1 MINMTSNYIS
11 RISHY
16 LRYVTVK
23 GKAIWILAFCSFLSG
38 LNAVNAIFLSVTL
51 GIEDTFQPILIGSL
65 IGSIPVYVYL
75 ILSVFVTFLFLG
87 ATYVSL
93 VTELSNKELLNEI
106 NAKVATIE
114 NGQKLQ
120 QKVLESLQ
128 ARVFLVDESVNSMR
142 KEVARAFAKQEE
154 DLKQVQANLTKNQ
167 SNLAK
172 KIDSDLDAVKG
183 EMSEQ
188 MNKQSEE
195 IEKTN
200 TNLANLFSENLA
212 EVKDEL
218 AGQLVRLAGT
228 LESQERRARKSEKAI
243 LNQEK
248 EIAEIK
254 TKIER
259 VEDEFVP
266 PKPLLT
272 SQCKVEDVR
281 GIGENTGNELRE
293 IGIADVG
300 EFVLTDSNVIA
311 DKIDMS
317 EKTVEKL
324 QGRAQLAMIPGLK
337 EKDLV
342 LLEEAEVMNRKELA
356 SQDPIELGKKIN
368 GIARIQFQEKKISEA
383 EIPTIEEVYAWIKA
397 AKA

>member
-1 MINMTSNYIS
+1 MINMTSNYIFLV
-11 RISHY
+11 SHY

-23 GKAIWILAFCSFLSG
+23 GKAIWILAFFSFLSG
-38 LNAVNAIFLSVTL
+38 LNAVNAVFLSVTL
-51 GIEDTFQPILIGSL
+51 GIEDTYQLPLIGSL
-65 IGSIPVYVYL
+65 IGAIPVYVYL

-87 ATYVSL
+87 ATCVSL
-93 VTELSNKELLNEI
+93 VTELSSKEILNEI
-106 NAKVATIE
+106 NAKVTMIE
-114 NGQKLQ
+114 SGQKLQ

-142 KEVARAFAKQEE
+142 KEVVKAFAKQEE
-154 DLKQVQANLTKNQ
+154 DLKQVQANLTQNQ

-172 KIDSDLDAVKG
+172 KLDSDLAAIKG
-183 EMSEQ
+183 EMAKQ
-188 MNKQSEE
+188 MNRQSEE
-195 IEKTN
+195 IKKTN
-200 TNLANLFSENLA
+200 TNLAKIFNENLA
-212 EVKDEL
+212 VVKDEL
-218 AGQLVRLAGT
+218 AGQLARLAGT

-243 LNQEK
+243 LSQEK

-293 IGIADVG
+293 IGITDVG